1 MLRDLKHDVVGGSF
15 VNDKCL
21 HGLLVEQL
29 ARDADVDS
37 SFNFVAGE
45 HPHLDA
51 CPFHKF
57 DGISNLILQ
66 LVLYGSGADQVEI
79 VFNFLRDSSH
89 LFFSVEGRNK
99 CLLVLVVP
107 FTIFMLA
114 DFFLGKKKSSQTL
127 STVHF
132 KKFYGTVDIF

>member
-1 MLRDLKHDVVGGSF
+1 
-15 VNDKCL
+15 
-21 HGLLVEQL
+21 
-29 ARDADVDS
+29 
-37 SFNFVAGE
+37 
-45 HPHLDA
+45 
-51 CPFHKF
+51 
-57 DGISNLILQ
+57 
-66 LVLYGSGADQVEI
+66 

-99 CLLVLVVP
+99 CLLVLIVP

-132 KKFYGTVDIF
+132 KKFDGTVDIF